1 MKSLISAIR
10 NGVPWTKDDESLL
23 TDLPEE
29 DQEVVLNWIKDNILP
44 RKKPLEGRSS
54 YGIKHILQHDTKIY
68 TTNNQFK
75 HAMLLCGYEPVDENK
90 LNWNY
95 RISKES
101 PAFDY
106 DSRSLIF

>member
-1 MKSLISAIR
+1 MYKLISEIR
-10 NGVPWTKDDESLL
+10 NGVPWTENDEALL

-29 DQEVVLNWIKDNILP
+29 DQEEVLEWIRKNILP
-44 RKKPLEGRSS
+44 RKRPLEGRSS